1 MPNSSARLIEL
12 LELLQSRRSWT
23 GTELASRLGVS
34 TRTLRNNVAQLRE
47 LGFPVT
53 GTTGVAGGYELGAG
67 ARMAPLLL
75 EDDEAVAVAV
85 GLRTA
90 ANAGIHGIE
99 EASVRALA
107 KLGQV
112 LPEKLRGTVE
122 ALQGTIEPLRWGL
135 QRDLVS
141 PEALTVFSQAC
152 RDSVQVRFDYVDAT
166 GASTQR
172 EVEPH
177 TLVPDGRRWYLVAF
191 DPDRMDWRT
200 FRVDRTQRARL
211 ARRGFRRRPLPAAD
225 AATFVR
231 ERLHRQRSSHE
242 VSVRLHTDLATAT
255 ETFGPAVGEL
265 SAEGDTTRLD
275 ATVESLEWLALRLA
289 MSAIEFTVIAPEELR
304 TTIADLAAR
313 LDRGAAPT

>member
-23 GTELASRLGVS
+23 GTELATRLGVS
-34 TRTLRNNVAQLRE
+34 TRTVRNNVAQLRE

-53 GTTGVAGGYELGAG
+53 GTTGAAGGYELGAG

-90 ANAGIHGIE
+90 TNAGIHGIE

-112 LPEKLRGTVE
+112 LPDTLRGTVE

-152 RDSVQVRFDYVDAT
+152 RDSVQVRFDYVDAAGT
-166 GASTQR
+166 ATRR

-191 DPDRMDWRT
+191 DLDRMDWRT
-200 FRVDRTQRARL
+200 FRVDRTDRARP
-211 ARRGFRRRPLPAAD
+211 ARRRFRRRPLPAAD
-225 AATFVR
+225 AASFVQ
-231 ERLHRQRSSHE
+231 ERLHRQRQTHD
-242 VSVRLHTDLATAT
+242 VVVLLDTDLESATAT
-255 ETFGPAVGEL
+255 FGPTIGTLTADGT
-265 SAEGDTTRLD
+265 ATRLD
-275 ATVESLEWLALRLA
+275 ATVDSLEWLALRLA
-289 MSAIEFTVIAPEELR
+289 MSGIEFTVVAPEGLR
-304 TTIADLAAR
+304 STVADLAAR
-313 LDRGAAPT
+313 LERSIVTP